1 MPGNKSATG
10 KVKTGFRGEHL
21 LETLSAFVYDLRS
34 GVSTLK
40 KYHCFPQG
48 NVATL
53 VLLAENIFIVCGI
66 YFGFVPSRVSF
77 TTEDIFVFIG
87 LNLLALGGFACAGM
101 MWTRGARYVLVEP
114 SRLICKCPFR
124 KDIVMEYERCIVG
137 MDYSEGIS
145 MTVWWIYLTYEPL
158 PKYNPKIPA
167 NRINALKY
175 KDGFVR
181 IAYSDEVYEALLAV
195 LPKKQKNALV
205 SAYRMHIEND

>member
-1 MPGNKSATG
+1 M
-10 KVKTGFRGEHL
+10 KTEFRGEHL

-40 KYHCFPQG
+40 KYYCFPMG
-48 NVATL
+48 IGVI
-53 VLLAENIFIVCGI
+53 IFFSIGAVFIAYCT
-66 YFGFVPSRVSF
+66 YFGFLPSKSSFTAF
-77 TTEDIFVFIG
+77 TTEDVFVFID
-87 LNLLALGGFACAGM
+87 LNLGILMGLFGVVFVWSNC
-101 MWTRGARYVLVEP
+101 ARYVLVEP